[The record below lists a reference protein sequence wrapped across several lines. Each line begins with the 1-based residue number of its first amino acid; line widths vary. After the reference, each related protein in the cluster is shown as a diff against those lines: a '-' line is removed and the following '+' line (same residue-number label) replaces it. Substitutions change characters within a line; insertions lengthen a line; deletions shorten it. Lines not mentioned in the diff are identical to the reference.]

1 MQYDIDG
8 GNITVVIGE
17 EARMDVPTAL
27 NYIKSGQDEIEAT
40 VNAGI
45 DAFDLN
51 AANKTTDYNDNASA
65 KVTAYNDNATAKT
78 DAFDLNASNKTND
91 FNDNYTIKKGLI
103 DASVDAAAGSAS
115 AASASADLAQQWAVK
130 MDGKVADED
139 YSAKYYADLA
149 SQSAGATGA
158 NKDLSNLTAAGE
170 ARFTAKQDVISD
182 LSTIRS
188 GAALGDTS
196 VQLSGAQTIT
206 GEKTFASNVTQSNGS
221 PREILKNTD
230 CVKGT
235 APANNETMAVQF
247 KDSNDNLLGTV
258 QTNYETTKKIT
269 SQLRVYKAHSS
280 SDTDSISIGVGYT
293 ANGNRYSWAPTPTLD
308 SSATDY
314 SGQIATVGWIDGSNS
329 NLVHRTG
336 NETIAGSKTFTSDP
350 YIKNAAARLYLDNTN
365 QTKGTAP
372 SADVWSSVTF
382 SDTNGNYMGRCR
394 QLYAADKSNKVE
406 LQVHKANSSS
416 DTDSATMGIKYPASG
431 SAYGFAPN
439 SDVNGSIVTTVSKSK
454 AKNGYFKL
462 GNGLIVQWGSVT
474 ASSVALT
481 ITLPTAFSSATSYS
495 ISAITNN
502 GKAAFTQ
509 QQTSTTFHLDAS
521 GGIGNTSLKWIAI
534 GY

>member
-8 GNITVVIGE
+8 GNITVVVGE

-27 NYIKSGQDEIEAT
+27 NYIKSGQDEIETT

-51 AANKTTDYNDNASA
+51 AANKTTDYNNNASA
-65 KVTAYNDNATAKT
+65 KVTAYNNNATAKT
-78 DAFDLNASNKTND
+78 DDFDLNASGKTND

-196 VQLSGAQTIT
+196 VQLSGAQIIT
-206 GEKTFASNVTQSNGS
+206 
-221 PREILKNTD
+221 
-230 CVKGT
+230 
-235 APANNETMAVQF
+235 
-247 KDSNDNLLGTV
+247 
-258 QTNYETTKKIT
+258 
-269 SQLRVYKAHSS
+269 
-280 SDTDSISIGVGYT
+280 
-293 ANGNRYSWAPTPTLD
+293 
-308 SSATDY
+308 
-314 SGQIATVGWIDGSNS
+314 
-329 NLVHRTG
+329 
-336 NETIAGSKTFTSDP
+336 GSKTFSSQIIASAGNGIQIKGTNHYYVMRSSGSPYEGCSLLLDNDLTKKAFSADASKITIGSSEIPAYANVPSGVTTSTSNEQIATTGWVNTVGNNVVHLSGTEAITGTKIFKADP
-350 YIKNAAARLYLDNTN
+350 IIKNGAPRLYMGDPS

-372 SADVWSSVTF
+372 SGSAWSAVEF
-382 SDTNGNYMGRCR
+382 QDNNGARLGLVR
-394 QLYAADKSNKVE
+394 QLNDSTKLNRVE
-406 LQVHKANSSS
+406 LLVEKANASGDNSQ
-416 DTDSATMGIKYPASG
+416 ATMSLYYPASG
-431 SAYGFAPN
+431 GAYATAPA
-439 SDVNGSIVTTVSKSK
+439 SSVNGSILTTVNKSK
-454 AKNGYFKL
+454 AAKGYYEL
-462 GNGLIVQWGSVT
+462 GNGLIVQWGKSQT
-474 ASSVALT
+474 SDSSGVF
-481 ITLPTAFSSATSYS
+481 TLPKAFTSTNYAVVITNVMANVPANRLSNEIVTGWGVVKSQNTGNFTAFLCNYENSHWWRDATK
-495 ISAITNN
+495 TVN
-502 GKAAFTQ
+502 
-509 QQTSTTFHLDAS
+509 
-521 GGIGNTSLKWIAI
+521 WIAI